1 MTLTDNEKRFLNI
14 LETADKESIWGL
26 AISNVVKNPEP
37 HLVRRL
43 ITSLKEQAHDCRE
56 VMLSIIGEPGMRQ
69 LQNL

>member
-1 MTLTDNEKRFLNI
+1 MLTEKEKQFLNI
-14 LETADKESIWGL
+14 LEATDNDSIWGI

-56 VMLSIIGEPGMRQ
+56 VMLSIIGEPGMHQ